1 MREFN
6 RVILLVLDSVGI
18 GELPDASEYGDEGAN
33 TLCNIAKNVGGLDLP
48 NLQAIGLGNI
58 ESINGIRPI
67 ANPNAY
73 YGKMAEASV
82 GKDTITGHW
91 EMAGICIGHPFNTYP
106 NGFPEEV
113 IDQFIKGINKS
124 GVLGNKPASGT
135 DIIEEYGEQHLQTGW
150 PIVYTSADSVF
161 QIAAHEEVIPIEEL
175 YDICKV
181 ARTILHGEHAVARVI
196 ARPFIGDLGK
206 FQRTANR
213 KDFSV
218 SPPTATILDRLID
231 KHINVTAIGKINDI
245 FNGQGITKS
254 YKSVSNYQGLQLLEQ
269 QLKEADNGLIFTNL
283 VDFDMLYGHRNDIV
297 GYAKALKEVD
307 DYLPRI
313 LSNLRET
320 DLLIIT
326 ADHGCDPT
334 TVGTDHTREYV
345 PLLVYHNNVTK
356 GHSLGVR
363 NTFADIA
370 ATIAE
375 IFQVQ
380 PTESGVSFYRNII
393 S

>member
-1 MREFN
+1 MRQFK

-18 GELPDASEYGDEGAN
+18 GELPDACEYGDEGAN
-33 TLCNIAKNVGGLDLP
+33 TLANIAKHVRGLALP
-48 NLQAIGLGNI
+48 NLQAMGLGNI
-58 ESINGIRPI
+58 TPI
-67 ANPNAY
+67 DGVEPISNPSAY
-73 YGKMAEASV
+73 YGKMSEASV

-91 EMAGICIGHPFNTYP
+91 EMAGLEIKHPFNTYP
-106 NGFPEEV
+106 NGFPKEV
-113 IDQFIKGINKS
+113 IDLFIKGINGS
-124 GVLGNKPASGT
+124 GILGNKPASGT
-135 DIIEEYGEQHLQTGW
+135 AIIEEYGEQHLRTGW

-161 QIAAHEEVIPIEEL
+161 QIAAHEDIIPVDEL
-175 YDICKV
+175 YNICKV
-181 ARTILHGEHAVARVI
+181 ARSILYGDHAVARVI
-196 ARPFIGDLGK
+196 ARPFTGDLGK

-218 SPPTATILDRLID
+218 SPPTATILDKLVD
-231 KHINVTAIGKINDI
+231 KHIMVTAIGKINDI

-254 YKSVSNYQGLQLLEQ
+254 YKSTSNQQGLQLLEQ
-269 QLKEADNGLIFTNL
+269 QLKEPENGLIFTNL
-283 VDFDMLYGHRNDIV
+283 VDFDMLYGHRNDV
-297 GYAKALKEVD
+297 DGYAKALKEVD

-334 TVGTDHTREYV
+334 TVSTDHTREYV
-345 PLLVYHNNVTK
+345 PLLVYHNNITQ
-356 GHSLGVR
+356 GDTLGIR
-363 NTFADIA
+363 STFADIA

-375 IFQVQ
+375 IFKVES
-380 PTESGVSFYRNII
+380 TESGTSFYHNIV